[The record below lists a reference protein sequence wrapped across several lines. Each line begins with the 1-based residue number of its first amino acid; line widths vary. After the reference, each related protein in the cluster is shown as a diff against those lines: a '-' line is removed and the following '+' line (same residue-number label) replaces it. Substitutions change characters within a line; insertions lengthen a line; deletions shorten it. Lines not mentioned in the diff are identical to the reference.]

1 MNNISNDR
9 ARCDESHDM
18 SFNQSNHGCTTEKMS
33 FPVVLCILPGM
44 MELGRGEKG
53 ENFEVGV
60 LVTPTTH
67 SNTIV
72 F

>member
-1 MNNISNDR
+1 
-9 ARCDESHDM
+9 
-18 SFNQSNHGCTTEKMS
+18 MS